1 MMDLL
6 LGIQVSTITRH
17 NHALA
22 ADRKKPLPL
31 KSVVGSFLN
40 DSSLA
45 VIEAKTQNVKRI
57 NFAEKFDKKMML
69 EVTQVKNVNPIK
81 YKVKFDFEAV

>member
-1 MMDLL
+1 MELTCCCK
-6 LGIQVSTITRH
+6 GRRKSR
-17 NHALA
+17 A
-22 ADRKKPLPL
+22 ASEQP
-31 KSVVGSFLN
+31 VGSFLN

>member
-1 MMDLL
+1 
-6 LGIQVSTITRH
+6 
-17 NHALA
+17 
-22 ADRKKPLPL
+22 
-31 KSVVGSFLN
+31 LN

-57 NFAEKFDKKMML
+57 NVAEKFDKKMML
-69 EVTQVKNVNPIK
+69 EVTQAKNANLIK